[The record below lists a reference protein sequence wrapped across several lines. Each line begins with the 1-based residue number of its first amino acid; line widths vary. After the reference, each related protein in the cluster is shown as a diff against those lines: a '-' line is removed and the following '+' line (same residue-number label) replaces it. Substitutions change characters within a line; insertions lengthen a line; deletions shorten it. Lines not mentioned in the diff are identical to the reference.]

1 MYFNRLALQT
11 KLIIIIQLKY
21 HWKCEDKHLYIL
33 VIRNIWP
40 NYSNLNDLYPTIILA
55 DYLTYSAICSV
66 AFRTVFGAV
75 ITLSCRLILNFKNL
89 LSADQEMFLTSKHM
103 FSVPSYCWR
112 WCLLMFF
119 LSVLWFIWLFPLV
132 WYFAFVLPLSCL
144 NNSILYRNTHHC
156 KQGRIQQHCQD
167 ISLLKIDFLI
177 YWKKTSLRVNYNKYI
192 EMKNII
198 CLVISIQNKLLLK
211 LFFYFFFFLYI
222 YFFK

>member
-21 HWKCEDKHLYIL
+21 HWKSEDTHLYIL

-40 NYSNLNDLYPTIILA
+40 NYSNLNDLYPTVILA

-119 LSVLWFIWLFPLV
+119 HVCVVVYLTLV

-144 NNSILYRNTHHC
+144 NNSILYRTHHC

-177 YWKKTSLRVNYNKYI
+177 YWGKKTSLRVNYNKNI

-198 CLVISIQNKLLLK
+198 CLVISIQNKLL
-211 LFFYFFFFLYI
+211 
-222 YFFK
+222 